1 MKKLRYFFSLF
12 LTIIGLGTASAQA
25 YETGALVTDIAAA
38 AEAGEEVL
46 LMSSTVQTGN
56 NGGLFI
62 SPAGF
67 NSATVLT
74 VANVY
79 KFEATGASIDG
90 YPTYRLLSVQKNKYL
105 RSEMYGSMEDTSWPG
120 LTDGE
125 DGNTMHAYT
134 TSTDNA
140 FTFTA
145 LHGDENAVE
154 FTGEVDKNGN
164 PIQRVVDA
172 RRAVN
177 KNFEVDEEAWIF
189 CEDKMQPDINTYGY
203 FGTYG
208 TGFMS
213 IYTDTN
219 QWVVY
224 KANKLS
230 GAANLLNYINTLLNN
245 SGPTDLFEA
254 GTAPGQVDI
263 NALEDLVDAYEAAL
277 EVANSQSPTQE
288 ACDQAK
294 AALDAAYNA
303 VVASIVKLQAGRTYI
318 FQSPGRS
325 AGATMYEKE
334 ADGKLYWET
343 LSSVPAADNVT
354 ADQAKFFFTVEAAS
368 DSTYYLKNML
378 TGHYVAGAEAQAAS
392 KQFGTSA
399 EATVPLEIVKNF
411 TEGQKAGFNIR
422 WQEWNSNYN
431 TFHWDGGNKIVTW
444 VYNAGASVCSIL
456 DVTDAAAAVAEQVEN
471 QKKMSAL
478 TASYLKA
485 SELFNRGRAFIS
497 EGAAADTLIGY
508 DTALGLVSDPAKLST
523 NAAETAEHTTKR
535 PTQGDVANLVDGTDV
550 LFFHSRWQSTGDD
563 PNTYHYVQ
571 ADLGEAIQTFAIKY
585 AKRFNNLNVYNP
597 TEILVTATN
606 DPEGT
611 WNYAGVYPLTY
622 TDSAWVHTT
631 DSTEVKAV
639 KQNYIGT
646 RGIELPAAY
655 RYVRIAV
662 TKTQYNTGL
671 LNGYPFFYLSELHF
685 HPAQYDAEHS
695 TVKDM
700 DATIVGNLQTALN
713 TAAAELTSGQPTQA
727 TIDAL
732 DAAYAAF
739 LEVFPD
745 PNALRTVV
753 DEAKALKNAAPVGEE
768 LGFYPQAA
776 VDALNNVIT
785 EVEATIEDGMSLELI
800 NQGKATIAAAVAT
813 FKASFLVPEVGK
825 VYVLRSASDGRGANL
840 VYSTGNSET
849 AALQSKE
856 QVDGA
861 DPVIIGSDLNYLWKV
876 TAKDGFKLT
885 FQNLGTGYY
894 IGTQDKLSG
903 DVPNVAAPTALPVQS
918 AGVGGLFNIVVSEGM
933 YLNLAGGATRMCAWN
948 AASGADNS
956 AFSFEEVNM
965 ETSYQSSSLWPVT
978 ADKFQIITLPYSS
991 LGISEEEAA
1000 VYEVLGV
1007 NEVADSCVIEL
1018 KALSVSDDIEAGMP
1032 YVIKPAA
1039 GVNAITT
1046 MPTDS
1051 DPLAIEYATV
1061 GKTTANGALTGTISN
1076 MVLEENGKIIFSYG
1090 LPALIGSATGAA
1102 LRNIGGNSGYIN
1114 NVATTET
1121 GDIQIKVK
1129 GTFTDGIGNIT
1140 ISEGNAKDIYTI
1152 SGVKVNGKNIPA
1164 GVYIIGGQKKV
1175 VK

>member
-38 AEAGEEVL
+38 ADAGEEVL
-46 LMSSTVQTGN
+46 LMSSPVQIHNPGS
-56 NGGLFI
+56 FVA
-62 SPAGF
+62 PAGF
-67 NSATVLT
+67 NSANVLT

-79 KFEATGASIDG
+79 RFEATGESFEG
-90 YPTYRLLSVQKNKYL
+90 YPTYRLINVKYNMYL
-105 RSEMYGSMEDTSWPG
+105 RAEVYGDVGDDTSDAPVDG
-120 LTDGE
+120 LE
-125 DGNTMHAYT
+125 GNTQHGYT
-134 TSTDNA
+134 NSVDNA

-145 LHGDENAVE
+145 LKPV
-154 FTGEVDKNGN
+154 KNSDN
-164 PIQRVVDA
+164 RRNYTNIDA
-172 RRAVN
+172 
-177 KNFEVDEEAWIF
+177 DDEAWIF
-189 CEDKMQPDINTYGY
+189 CENKKQPRHDTYGY

-208 TGFMS
+208 SGFMS

-230 GAANLLNYINTLLNN
+230 GAANLMAYINTLLNN
-245 SGPTDLFEA
+245 SAPTDIFEA
-254 GTAPGQVDI
+254 GSNPGQVDI
-263 NALEDLVDAYEAAL
+263 NALEDLTDAYEAAYA
-277 EVANSQSPTQE
+277 VANVESSTQE

-294 AALDAAYNA
+294 AALDEAYNA
-303 VVASIVKLQAGRTYI
+303 VMASMVKLQAGHTYI
-318 FQSPGRS
+318 IQCKADGD
-325 AGATMYEKE
+325 GAYANNGAMYEKE

-343 LSSVPAADNVT
+343 LAAVPTAETVT
-354 ADQAKFFFTVEAAS
+354 ADQAKFFFTVELAS
-368 DSTYYLKNML
+368 DSTYYFKNMF
-378 TGHYVAGAEAQAAS
+378 TGHYTAGAEA
-392 KQFGTSA
+392 KQSSQQFVTTT
-399 EATVPLEIVKNF
+399 EPTVALEIQKNSS
-411 TEGQKAGFNIR
+411 TGYKSAYNIR
-422 WQEWNSNYN
+422 WPEWNSSHSTY
-431 TFHWDGGNKIVTW
+431 HWAGGGKIVTW
-444 VYNAGASVCSIL
+444 DYNAKASVCVFS
-456 DVTDAAAAVAEQVEN
+456 DVTDAAAVVAEQVEN

-523 NAAETAEHTTKR
+523 NAAETAEHTEKI
-535 PTQGDVANLVDGTDV
+535 PTQGDVANLVDGSDV
-550 LFFHSRWQSTGDD
+550 KFFHSRWRSAADD

-585 AKRFNNLNVYNP
+585 AKRFNNLIAYNP

-631 DSTEVKAV
+631 DSTKVKVV

-695 TVKDM
+695 TVGNM

-745 PNALRTVV
+745 PNALQTVV

-800 NQGKATIAAAVAT
+800 NQGKAAIAAAVAT
-813 FKASFLVPEVGK
+813 FKASFIVPAVGK
-825 VYVLRSASDGRGANL
+825 VYVLRSASEGRGANL

-849 AALQSKE
+849 AALQSKP

-991 LGISEEEAA
+991 FGIAEEEAA

-1007 NEVADSCVIEL
+1007 KETDGTYNIEL

-1032 YVIKPAA
+1032 YVIKPAV
-1039 GVNAITT
+1039 GVNSITT

-1051 DPLAIEYATV
+1051 DPLAIEYATA
-1061 GKTTANGALTGTISN
+1061 GKTSANGALTGTISN
-1076 MVLEENGKIIFSYG
+1076 MVLTENAKAILTNGVSVIIG
-1090 LPALIGSATGAA
+1090 ANTPEAT
-1102 LRNIGGNSGYIN
+1102 RKIGGNSGYFN
-1114 NVATTET
+1114 DVTTTET
-1121 GDIQIKVK
+1121 GDAQIALRS
-1129 GTFTDGIGNIT
+1129 GLADGIGNIT
-1140 ISEGNAKDIYTI
+1140 IVEGNAKDIYTI
-1152 SGVKVNGKNIPA
+1152 SGVKVNGKNIPP

>member
-12 LTIIGLGTASAQA
+12 LTILGLGTASAQA
-25 YETGALVTDIAAA
+25 YETGAVVTDIAAA

-46 LMSSTVQTGN
+46 LMGSTTQGHN
-56 NGGLFI
+56 PGSFI
-62 SPAGF
+62 APAGF
-67 NSATVLT
+67 NSANALT

-79 KFEATGASIDG
+79 KFVATGETIDG

-105 RSEMYGSMEDTSWPG
+105 RSEMYGSMEDTSYPG
-120 LTDGE
+120 LSDGE

-145 LHGDENAVE
+145 LKPETGSTNVRQKVDGTADE
-154 FTGEVDKNGN
+154 
-164 PIQRVVDA
+164 DA
-172 RRAVN
+172 WV
-177 KNFEVDEEAWIF
+177 F
-189 CEDKMQPDINTYGY
+189 CENKQQPDINKYGY

-208 TGFMS
+208 SGFLS

-224 KANKLS
+224 KAHKLS
-230 GAANLLNYINTLLNN
+230 GAANLLVYINTLLND
-245 SGPTDLFEA
+245 SAPTDLFEH
-254 GTAPGQVDI
+254 GTNPGQVDI
-263 NALEDLVDAYEAAL
+263 NALDDLTDAYNGAL
-277 EVANSQSPTQE
+277 EVANNENSTQD
-288 ACDQAK
+288 ACDAAK
-294 AALDAAYNA
+294 AALDEAYAA
-303 VVASIVKLQAGRTYI
+303 VVNSMVKLQPGRVYL

-343 LSSVPAADNVT
+343 LSAVPTSENVT
-354 ADQAKFFFTVEAAS
+354 ADQAKFFFSVEAAS
-368 DSTYYLKNML
+368 DTTYYLKNML
-378 TGHYVAGAEAQAAS
+378 TGHYVAGAAAQGAS
-392 KQFGTSA
+392 KQFGTGA
-399 EATVPLEIVKNF
+399 EANVPLEIVKNY
-411 TEGQKAGFNIR
+411 TSDQKAGFNIR
-422 WQEWNSNYN
+422 WQAWNNNYN

-444 VYNAGASVCSIL
+444 EYPAAASVCVIS
-456 DVTDAAAAVAEQVEN
+456 DMTEVAAAVAGQVEN

-523 NAAETAEHTTKR
+523 NAAETAEHTEKI
-535 PTQGDVANLVDGTDV
+535 PTQGDVANLVDGSDV
-550 LFFHSRWQSTGDD
+550 KFFHSRWRSAGDD

-585 AKRFNNLNVYNP
+585 AKRWNNVVAFNP

-671 LNGYPFFYLSELHF
+671 LNGYPYFYLSELHF

-695 TVKDM
+695 MVKDM
-700 DATIVGNLQTALN
+700 DATIVSNLQTALN

-745 PNALRTVV
+745 PNALQTVV

-800 NQGKATIAAAVAT
+800 NQGKAAIAAAVAT
-813 FKASFLVPEVGK
+813 FKASFLVPVVGK
-825 VYVLRSASDGRGANL
+825 VYVLRSASEGRGANL
-840 VYSTGNSET
+840 VYSIGNSET
-849 AALQSKE
+849 AALQSKP

-861 DPVIIGSDLNYLWKV
+861 DPVVIGSDLNYLWKV

-956 AFSFEEVNM
+956 AFSFKEVNM

-991 LGISEEEAA
+991 FGIAEEEAA

-1007 NEVADSCVIEL
+1007 KETDGTYNIEL

-1032 YVIKPAA
+1032 YVIKPAV
-1039 GVNAITT
+1039 GVNSITT

-1051 DPLAIEYATV
+1051 DPLAIEYATA
-1061 GKTTANGALTGTISN
+1061 GKTSANGALTGTISN
-1076 MVLEENGKIIFSYG
+1076 MVLTENAKAILTNGVSVIIG
-1090 LPALIGSATGAA
+1090 ANTPEAT
-1102 LRNIGGNSGYIN
+1102 RKIGGNSGYFN
-1114 NVATTET
+1114 DVTTTET
-1121 GDIQIKVK
+1121 GDAQIALRS
-1129 GTFTDGIGNIT
+1129 GLAAGIGNIT
-1140 ISEGNAKDIYTI
+1140 IVEGNAKDIYTI

>member
-25 YETGALVTDIAAA
+25 YETGAVVTDIAAA

-105 RSEMYGSMEDTSWPG
+105 RSEMYGSMEDTSLPG
-120 LTDGE
+120 LSDGE

-145 LHGDENAVE
+145 LHGDASAVTSTE
-154 FTGEVDKNGN
+154 KNDQGKWINQVVHNPRQAVDM
-164 PIQRVVDA
+164 
-172 RRAVN
+172 
-177 KNFEVDEEAWIF
+177 NFSIDEEAWIF
-189 CEDKMQPDINTYGY
+189 CENKMQPDINKYGY

-208 TGFMS
+208 SGFLS

-224 KANKLS
+224 KAHKLS
-230 GAANLLNYINTLLNN
+230 GAANLLSYINTLLND
-245 SGPTDLFEA
+245 SAPSDLFEA
-254 GTAPGQVDI
+254 GTNPGQVDI
-263 NALEDLVDAYEAAL
+263 NALDDLTDAYNGAL
-277 EVANSQSPTQE
+277 EVANNENSTQD
-288 ACDQAK
+288 ACDDAK
-294 AALDAAYNA
+294 AALDEAYAA
-303 VVASIVKLQAGRTYI
+303 VVNSMVKLQPGRVYL

-343 LSSVPAADNVT
+343 LSAVPTSDNVT
-354 ADQAKFFFTVEAAS
+354 ADQAKFFFSVEAAS
-368 DSTYYLKNML
+368 DTTYYLKNML
-378 TGHYVAGAEAQAAS
+378 TGHYVAGAAAQAAS
-392 KQFGTSA
+392 NQFGTST
-399 EATVPLEIVKNF
+399 EAAVPFEVVRNY
-411 TEGQKAGFNIR
+411 TQGQKAGFNIR
-422 WQEWNSNYN
+422 WQAWNSNYN

-444 VYNAGASVCSIL
+444 VYDAGASVCVVA
-456 DVTDAAAAVAEQVEN
+456 DVTDAANAVAEQVEN
-471 QKKMSAL
+471 QKKLSAL
-478 TASYLKA
+478 TTSYLKA

-508 DTALGLVSDPAKLST
+508 TTALGLVSDPAKIST
-523 NAAETAEHTTKR
+523 NAAETVEHTTKR

-550 LFFHSRWQSTGDD
+550 LFFHSRWRSAADD

-571 ADLGEAIQTFAIKY
+571 ADLGAAIQTFAIKY
-585 AKRFNNLNVYNP
+585 AKRFNNLDVYNP

-606 DPEGT
+606 DPDGV

-622 TDSAWVHTT
+622 TDSAWVHVT
-631 DSTEVKAV
+631 DSTEAKVV

-646 RGIELPAAY
+646 RGIELPAPY

-671 LNGYPFFYLSELHF
+671 LNGFPFFYLSELHF
-685 HPAQYDAEHS
+685 HPAQYDAAHS
-695 TVKDM
+695 TVGNM

-713 TAAAELTSGQPTQA
+713 NAAAELTSGQPTQA

-732 DAAYAAF
+732 NAAYAAF
-739 LEVFPD
+739 LEIFPD
-745 PNALRTVV
+745 PNTLQTVV
-753 DEAKALKNAAPVGEE
+753 NEAKALKAAAPVGEE

-776 VDALNNVIT
+776 VDAFNNVIT
-785 EVEATIEDGMSLELI
+785 EVEATIEDGMSLEAI
-800 NQGKATIAAAVAT
+800 NAGKVAIANAVAA
-813 FKASFLVPEVGK
+813 FKASFILPEVGK
-825 VYVLRSASDGRGANL
+825 VYVIRSAAEGRTRNL

-918 AGVGGLFNIVVSEGM
+918 AGVGGLFNIVVGEGM

-965 ETSYQSSSLWPVT
+965 ETAYQSSSLWPVT
-978 ADKFQIITLPYSS
+978 AEKFQIITLPYSS
-991 LGISEEEAA
+991 FGIAEEEAA

-1032 YVIKPAA
+1032 YVIKPAV
-1039 GVNAITT
+1039 GVNSITT

-1051 DPLAIEYATV
+1051 DPLAIEYATA
-1061 GKTTANGALTGTISN
+1061 GKTSANGALTGTISN
-1076 MVLEENGKIIFSYG
+1076 MVLEENGKIVISYG

-1152 SGVKVNGKNIPA
+1152 SGVKVNGKNLPA

>member
-12 LTIIGLGTASAQA
+12 LTILGLGTASAQA
-25 YETGALVTDIAAA
+25 YETGAVVTDIAAA
-38 AEAGEEVL
+38 ATAGEEVL
-46 LMSSTVQTGN
+46 LMGSTVQGHN
-56 NGGLFI
+56 AGLFI
-62 SPAGF
+62 APAGF
-67 NSATVLT
+67 NSANALT

-79 KFEATGASIDG
+79 KFVATGETIDG

-105 RSEMYGSMEDTSWPG
+105 RSEMYGSMEDTSYPG
-120 LTDGE
+120 LSDGE

-145 LHGDENAVE
+145 LKPETGSTNVRQKVDGTADE
-154 FTGEVDKNGN
+154 
-164 PIQRVVDA
+164 DA
-172 RRAVN
+172 WV
-177 KNFEVDEEAWIF
+177 F
-189 CEDKMQPDINTYGY
+189 CENKQQPDINKYGY

-208 TGFMS
+208 SGFLS

-224 KANKLS
+224 KAHKLS
-230 GAANLLNYINTLLNN
+230 GAANLLVYINTLLND
-245 SGPTDLFEA
+245 SAPSDLFEA
-254 GTAPGQVDI
+254 GTNPGQVDI
-263 NALEDLVDAYEAAL
+263 NALDDLTDAYNGAL
-277 EVANSQSPTQE
+277 EVANNENSTQD
-288 ACDQAK
+288 ACDDAK
-294 AALDAAYNA
+294 AALDEAYAA
-303 VVASIVKLQAGRTYI
+303 VVNSMVKLQPGRVYL

-343 LSSVPAADNVT
+343 LSAVPTSDNVT
-354 ADQAKFFFTVEAAS
+354 TDQAKFFFSVEAAS
-368 DSTYYLKNML
+368 DTTYYLKNML
-378 TGHYVAGAEAQAAS
+378 TGHYVAGAAAQAAS
-392 KQFGTSA
+392 NQFGTSA
-399 EATVPLEIVKNF
+399 EAAVPFEVVRNY
-411 TEGQKAGFNIR
+411 TQGQKAGFNIR
-422 WQEWNSNYN
+422 WQAWNSNYN

-444 VYNAGASVCSIL
+444 VYDAGASVCVVA
-456 DVTDAAAAVAEQVEN
+456 DVTDAAIAVAEQVEN
-471 QKKMSAL
+471 QKKLSAL
-478 TASYLKA
+478 TTSYLKA

-497 EGAAADTLIGY
+497 AEAAADTLIGY
-508 DTALGLVSDPAKLST
+508 TTALGLVSDPAKIST

-571 ADLGEAIQTFAIKY
+571 ADLGAAIQTFAIKY

-606 DPEGT
+606 DPDGV

-622 TDSAWVHTT
+622 TDSAWVHVT
-631 DSTEVKAV
+631 DSTEAKAV

-671 LNGYPFFYLSELHF
+671 LNGFPFFYLSELHF

-695 TVKDM
+695 TVGNM

-713 TAAAELTSGQPTQA
+713 TAASELSAGTANQA

-732 DAAYAAF
+732 NAAYAAF
-739 LEVFPD
+739 LEIFPD
-745 PNALRTVV
+745 PNTLQTVV
-753 DEAKALKNAAPVGEE
+753 NEAKALKAAAPVGEE

-776 VDALNNVIT
+776 VDAFNNVIT
-785 EVEATIEDGMSLELI
+785 EVEATIEDGMTLEAI
-800 NQGKATIAAAVAT
+800 NAGKAAIANAVAA
-813 FKASFLVPEVGK
+813 FKASFILPEVGK
-825 VYVLRSASDGRGANL
+825 VYVIRSAAEARNGNL

-849 AALQSKE
+849 AALQSTE
-856 QVDGA
+856 QVEGA
-861 DPVIIGSDLNYLWKV
+861 DPVVIGEDLNYLWKV
-876 TAKDGFKLT
+876 AAKDGFKLT
-885 FQNLGTGYY
+885 LRNLGTGYY
-894 IGTQDKLSG
+894 LGGQEENNG
-903 DVPNVAAPTALPVQS
+903 AVPNVATPTALPVQS
-918 AGVGGLFNIVVSEGM
+918 AGIGGIFNIIVGEGE

-965 ETSYQSSSLWPVT
+965 EVYSRQSRWPVT
-978 ADKFQIITLPYSS
+978 ADKFQILTLPYSS
-991 LGISEEEAA
+991 FGIAEDEAA

-1007 NEVADSCVIEL
+1007 NEVNDSCVVEL
-1018 KALSVSDDIEAGMP
+1018 KALSSTDDLVAGMP
-1032 YVIKPAA
+1032 YIIKPGAD
-1039 GVNAITT
+1039 VTAITT
-1046 MPTDS
+1046 IPTED
-1051 DPLAIEYATV
+1051 DPLNFAYATA
-1061 GKTTANGALTGTISN
+1061 GQTSANGALTGTISE
-1076 MVLEENGKIIFSYG
+1076 MTLEENGKIIFTYYG
-1090 LPALIGSATGAA
+1090 PALIGINSPASLRAIGA
-1102 LRNIGGNSGYIN
+1102 NSGYIN
-1114 NVATTET
+1114 NVPTTET

-1140 ISEGNAKDIYTI
+1140 IVDGNAKDIYTI
-1152 SGVKVNGKNIPA
+1152 SGVKVNGKNLPA

-1175 VK
+1175 VQ

>member
-12 LTIIGLGTASAQA
+12 LTILGLGTASAQA
-25 YETGALVTDIAAA
+25 YETGAVVTDIAAV
-38 AEAGEEVL
+38 AESGEEVL
-46 LMSSTVQTGN
+46 LMSSTVQSYSP
-56 NGGLFI
+56 GLFI
-62 SPAGF
+62 APAGF
-67 NSATVLT
+67 NSANVLT

-79 KFEATGASIDG
+79 RFEATGESFEG
-90 YPTYRLLSVQKNKYL
+90 YPTYRLINVKYNMYL
-105 RSEMYGSMEDTSWPG
+105 RAEVYGDVGDDTSDAPVDG
-120 LTDGE
+120 LE
-125 DGNTMHAYT
+125 GNTQHGYT
-134 TSTDNA
+134 NSVDNA

-145 LHGDENAVE
+145 LKPV
-154 FTGEVDKNGN
+154 KNSDN
-164 PIQRVVDA
+164 RRNYTNIDA
-172 RRAVN
+172 
-177 KNFEVDEEAWIF
+177 DDEAWIF
-189 CEDKMQPDINTYGY
+189 CENKKQPRHDTYGY
-203 FGTYG
+203 FGTY
-208 TGFMS
+208 TAGFMS

-230 GAANLLNYINTLLNN
+230 GAANLLVYINTLLND
-245 SGPTDLFEA
+245 SAPSDLFEA
-254 GTAPGQVDI
+254 GTNPGQVDI
-263 NALEDLVDAYEAAL
+263 NALDDLTDAYNGAL
-277 EVANSQSPTQE
+277 EVANNDNSTQD
-288 ACDQAK
+288 ACDAAK
-294 AALDAAYNA
+294 AALDEAYAA
-303 VVASIVKLQAGRTYI
+303 VVNSMVKLQPGRVYL

-343 LSSVPAADNVT
+343 LSAVPTSDNVT
-354 ADQAKFFFTVEAAS
+354 ADQAKFFFSVEAAS
-368 DSTYYLKNML
+368 DTTYYLKNML
-378 TGHYVAGAEAQAAS
+378 TGHYVAGAESQS
-392 KQFGTSA
+392 FSVQFGTST
-399 EATVPLEIVKNF
+399 EAAVPFEIVKNY
-411 TEGQKAGFNIR
+411 TENQKAGFNIR
-422 WQEWNSNYN
+422 WQAWNNNGN
-431 TFHWDGGNKIVTW
+431 TLHWDGGNKIVTW
-444 VYNAGASVCSIL
+444 YYNAGASVCLIS

-508 DTALGLVSDPAKLST
+508 DTALGLVSDPAKIST
-523 NAAETAEHTTKR
+523 NAAETKEHTDKH
-535 PTQGDVANLVDGTDV
+535 PTQGDVANLVDGSDV
-550 LFFHSRWQSTGDD
+550 LFFHSRWQSAADD

-571 ADLGEAIQTFAIKY
+571 ADLGAAIQTFAIKY
-585 AKRFNNLNVYNP
+585 AKRWQRDVYNP

-622 TDSAWVHTT
+622 TDSAWVHST

-639 KQNYIGT
+639 QQNYIGT

-662 TKTQYNTGL
+662 TKTQSNTGL
-671 LNGYPFFYLSELHF
+671 LNGFPFFYLSELHF

-695 TVKDM
+695 TVGNM

-732 DAAYAAF
+732 NAAYAAF
-739 LEVFPD
+739 LEIFPD
-745 PNALRTVV
+745 PNTLQTVV
-753 DEAKALKNAAPVGEE
+753 NEAKALKAAAPVGEE

-776 VDALNNVIT
+776 VDAFNNVIT
-785 EVEATIEDGMSLELI
+785 EVEATIEDGMTLEAI
-800 NQGKATIAAAVAT
+800 NEGKAAIANAVAA
-813 FKASFLVPEVGK
+813 FKASFILPEVGK
-825 VYVLRSASDGRGANL
+825 VYVLRSASEQRAADEGGANL
-840 VYSTGNSET
+840 VYSTGNSEV
-849 AALQSKE
+849 AALQSTP

-861 DPVIIGSDLNYLWKV
+861 DPVIIGSHLNYLWKV

-933 YLNLAGGATRMCAWN
+933 YLNLAGRDIRMCAWN

-956 AFSFEEVNM
+956 AFRFEEVNM

-991 LGISEEEAA
+991 FGIAEEEAA

-1007 NEVADSCVIEL
+1007 KETDGTYNIEL

-1039 GVNAITT
+1039 GVNEITT

-1051 DPLAIEYATV
+1051 DPLAIEYATA
-1061 GKTTANGALTGTISN
+1061 GKTSANGALTGTISN
-1076 MVLEENGKIIFSYG
+1076 MVLTENAKAILTNGVSVIIG
-1090 LPALIGSATGAA
+1090 ANTPEAT
-1102 LRNIGGNSGYIN
+1102 RKIGGNSGYFN
-1114 NVATTET
+1114 DVTTTET
-1121 GDIQIKVK
+1121 GDAQIALRS
-1129 GTFTDGIGNIT
+1129 GLADGIGNIT
-1140 ISEGNAKDIYTI
+1140 IVDGNAKDIYTI
-1152 SGVKVNGKNIPA
+1152 SGVKVNGKNLPA

>member
-25 YETGALVTDIAAA
+25 YETGAVVTDIAAA
-38 AEAGEEVL
+38 ADAGEEVL
-46 LMSSTVQTGN
+46 LMSSTTQGHN
-56 NGGLFI
+56 AGLFI
-62 SPAGF
+62 APAGF
-67 NSATVLT
+67 NSANVLS

-79 KFEATGASIDG
+79 KFEATGESIDG

-145 LHGDENAVE
+145 LKPEAGSTNVRQK
-154 FTGEVDKNGN
+154 VDGT
-164 PIQRVVDA
+164 A
-172 RRAVN
+172 
-177 KNFEVDEEAWIF
+177 DEEAWVF
-189 CEDKMQPDINTYGY
+189 CENKMQPDINKYGY

-208 TGFMS
+208 SGFLS

-230 GAANLLNYINTLLNN
+230 GAANLMVYINTLLNN
-245 SGPTDLFEA
+245 SGPSDLFEA

-263 NALEDLVDAYEAAL
+263 NALEELQDAYEAAL
-277 EVANSQSPTQE
+277 AVANVESSTQE

-368 DSTYYLKNML
+368 DSTYYLKNLL

-422 WQEWNSNYN
+422 WQAYNSDYN

-508 DTALGLVSDPAKLST
+508 DTALGLVSDPAKIST
-523 NAAETAEHTTKR
+523 NAAETAEHTEKI
-535 PTQGDVANLVDGTDV
+535 PTQGDVANLVDGSDV
-550 LFFHSRWQSTGDD
+550 KFFHSRWRSAADD

-585 AKRFNNLNVYNP
+585 AKRWNNLVQYNP

-662 TKTQYNTGL
+662 TKTQTNTGL

-745 PNALRTVV
+745 PNALQAVV

-813 FKASFLVPEVGK
+813 FKASFIVPEVGK

-956 AFSFEEVNM
+956 AFRFEEVNM
-965 ETSYQSSSLWPVT
+965 ETSYNSSSLWPVT
-978 ADKFQIITLPYSS
+978 AEKFQIITLPYSS
-991 LGISEEEAA
+991 FGIAEEEAA

-1032 YVIKPAA
+1032 YVIKPAV
-1039 GVNAITT
+1039 GVNSITT

-1061 GKTTANGALTGTISN
+1061 GKTSANGALTGTISN
-1076 MVLEENGKIIFSYG
+1076 MVLEENGKIVISYG

>member
-12 LTIIGLGTASAQA
+12 LTILGLGTASAQA
-25 YETGALVTDIAAA
+25 YETGAVVTDIAAA
-38 AEAGEEVL
+38 ATAGEEVL
-46 LMSSTVQTGN
+46 LMGSTVQGHN
-56 NGGLFI
+56 AGLFI
-62 SPAGF
+62 APAGF
-67 NSATVLT
+67 NSANALT

-79 KFEATGASIDG
+79 KFVATGETIDG

-105 RSEMYGSMEDTSWPG
+105 RSEMYGSMEDTSYPG
-120 LTDGE
+120 LSDGE

-145 LHGDENAVE
+145 LKPETGSTNVRQKVDGTADE
-154 FTGEVDKNGN
+154 
-164 PIQRVVDA
+164 DA
-172 RRAVN
+172 WV
-177 KNFEVDEEAWIF
+177 F
-189 CEDKMQPDINTYGY
+189 CENKQQPDINKYGY

-208 TGFMS
+208 SGFLS

-224 KANKLS
+224 KAHKLS
-230 GAANLLNYINTLLNN
+230 GAANLLVYINTLLND
-245 SGPTDLFEA
+245 SAPSDLFEA
-254 GTAPGQVDI
+254 GTNPGQVDI
-263 NALEDLVDAYEAAL
+263 NALDDLTDAYNGAL
-277 EVANSQSPTQE
+277 EVANNENSTQD
-288 ACDQAK
+288 ACDDAK
-294 AALDAAYNA
+294 AALDEAYAA
-303 VVASIVKLQAGRTYI
+303 VVNSMVKLQPGRVYL

-343 LSSVPAADNVT
+343 LSAVPTSDNVT
-354 ADQAKFFFTVEAAS
+354 TDQAKFFFSVEAAS
-368 DSTYYLKNML
+368 DTTYYLKNML
-378 TGHYVAGAEAQAAS
+378 TGHYVAGAAAQAAS
-392 KQFGTSA
+392 NQFGTSA
-399 EATVPLEIVKNF
+399 EAAVPFEVVRNY
-411 TEGQKAGFNIR
+411 TQGQKAGFNIR
-422 WQEWNSNYN
+422 WQAWNSNYN

-444 VYNAGASVCSIL
+444 VYDAGASVCVVA
-456 DVTDAAAAVAEQVEN
+456 DVTDAAIAVAEQVEN
-471 QKKMSAL
+471 QKKLSAL
-478 TASYLKA
+478 TTSYLKA

-497 EGAAADTLIGY
+497 AEAAADTLIGY
-508 DTALGLVSDPAKLST
+508 TTALGLVSDPAKIST

-571 ADLGEAIQTFAIKY
+571 ADLGAAIQTFAIKY

-606 DPEGT
+606 DPDGV

-622 TDSAWVHTT
+622 TDSAWVHVT
-631 DSTEVKAV
+631 DSTEAKAV

-671 LNGYPFFYLSELHF
+671 LNGFPFFYLSELHF

-695 TVKDM
+695 TVGNM

-713 TAAAELTSGQPTQA
+713 TAASELSAGTANQA

-732 DAAYAAF
+732 NAAYAAF
-739 LEVFPD
+739 LEIFPD
-745 PNALRTVV
+745 PNTLQTVV
-753 DEAKALKNAAPVGEE
+753 NEAKALKAAAPVGEE

-776 VDALNNVIT
+776 VDAFNNVIT
-785 EVEATIEDGMSLELI
+785 EVEATIEDGMTLEAI
-800 NQGKATIAAAVAT
+800 NAGKAAIANAVAA
-813 FKASFLVPEVGK
+813 FKASFILPEVGK
-825 VYVLRSASDGRGANL
+825 VYVIRSAAEARNGNL

-849 AALQSKE
+849 AALQSTE
-856 QVDGA
+856 QVEGA
-861 DPVIIGSDLNYLWKV
+861 DPVVIGEDLNYLWKV
-876 TAKDGFKLT
+876 AAKDGFKLT
-885 FQNLGTGYY
+885 LRNLGTGYY
-894 IGTQDKLSG
+894 LGGQEENNG
-903 DVPNVAAPTALPVQS
+903 AVPNVATPTALPVQS
-918 AGVGGLFNIVVSEGM
+918 AGIGGIFNIIVGEGE

-965 ETSYQSSSLWPVT
+965 EVYSRQSRWPVT
-978 ADKFQIITLPYSS
+978 ADKFQILTLPYSS
-991 LGISEEEAA
+991 FGIAEDEAA

-1007 NEVADSCVIEL
+1007 NEVNDSCVVEL
-1018 KALSVSDDIEAGMP
+1018 KALSSTDDLVAGMP
-1032 YVIKPAA
+1032 YIIKPGAD
-1039 GVNAITT
+1039 VTAITT
-1046 MPTDS
+1046 IPTED
-1051 DPLAIEYATV
+1051 DPLNFAYATA
-1061 GKTTANGALTGTISN
+1061 GQTSANGALTGTISE
-1076 MVLEENGKIIFSYG
+1076 MTLEENGKIIFTYYG
-1090 LPALIGSATGAA
+1090 PALIGINSPASLRAIGA
-1102 LRNIGGNSGYIN
+1102 NSGYIN
-1114 NVATTET
+1114 NVPTTET

-1140 ISEGNAKDIYTI
+1140 IVDGNAKDIYTI
-1152 SGVKVNGKNIPA
+1152 SGVKVNGKNLPA

>member
-12 LTIIGLGTASAQA
+12 LTILGLGTASAQA
-25 YETGALVTDIAAA
+25 YETGAVVTDIAAV
-38 AEAGEEVL
+38 AESGEEVL
-46 LMSSTVQTGN
+46 LMASTVYTRDDLNPGK
-56 NGGLFI
+56 FI

-67 NSATVLT
+67 NSANALT

-79 KFEATGASIDG
+79 KFEATDETIEG

-105 RSEMYGSMEDTSWPG
+105 RSEMYGKAEDTSWPG
-120 LTDGE
+120 LSDGE

-145 LHGDENAVE
+145 LKPETGSTNVRQQVAGTADE
-154 FTGEVDKNGN
+154 
-164 PIQRVVDA
+164 DA
-172 RRAVN
+172 WV
-177 KNFEVDEEAWIF
+177 F
-189 CEDKMQPDINTYGY
+189 CENKQQPDNNKYGY
-203 FGTYG
+203 FGSYG
-208 TGFMS
+208 TGFMT
-213 IYTDTN
+213 IYIDSN

-224 KANKLS
+224 KAHKLS
-230 GAANLLNYINTLLNN
+230 GAANLLVYINTLLND
-245 SGPTDLFEA
+245 SAPTDLFEH
-254 GTAPGQVDI
+254 GTNPGQVDI
-263 NALEDLVDAYEAAL
+263 NALDDLTEAYNAAL
-277 EVANSQSPTQE
+277 EVANHDNSTQE
-288 ACDQAK
+288 ACDAAK
-294 AALDAAYNA
+294 AALDEAYAA
-303 VVASIVKLQAGRTYI
+303 VVNSMVKLQPGRVYL

-325 AGATMYEKE
+325 TGATMYEKE

-343 LSSVPAADNVT
+343 LSAVPTSDNVT
-354 ADQAKFFFTVEAAS
+354 ADQAKFFFSVEAAS
-368 DSTYYLKNML
+368 DTTYYLKNML
-378 TGHYVAGAEAQAAS
+378 TGHYVAGAAAQAAS
-392 KQFGTSA
+392 NQFGTST
-399 EATVPLEIVKNF
+399 EAAVPFEIVRNY
-411 TEGQKAGFNIR
+411 TQGQKAGFNIR
-422 WQEWNSNYN
+422 WQAWNSNYN

-444 VYNAGASVCSIL
+444 VYDAGASVCVVA
-456 DVTDAAAAVAEQVEN
+456 DVTDAANAVAEQVEH

-478 TASYLKA
+478 TTSYLKA

-508 DTALGLVSDPAKLST
+508 TTALGLVSDPAKIST

-585 AKRFNNLNVYNP
+585 AKRFNNLNVFNP

-606 DPEGT
+606 DPDGV

-622 TDSAWVHTT
+622 TDSAWVHVT
-631 DSTEVKAV
+631 DSTEAKVV

-671 LNGYPFFYLSELHF
+671 LNGFPYFYLSELHF
-685 HPAQYDAEHS
+685 HPAQYDAAHS
-695 TVKDM
+695 TVGNM

-732 DAAYAAF
+732 NAAYAAF

-745 PNALRTVV
+745 PNALQTVV
-753 DEAKALKNAAPVGEE
+753 NEAKALKAAAPVGEE

-776 VDALNNVIT
+776 VDAFNNVIT
-785 EVEATIEDGMSLELI
+785 EVEATIEDGMTLETI
-800 NQGKATIAAAVAT
+800 NAGKVAIANAVAA
-813 FKASFLVPEVGK
+813 FKASFILPEVGK
-825 VYVLRSASDGRGANL
+825 VYVIRSAAEGRTRNL

-849 AALQSKE
+849 AALQSTA
-856 QVDGA
+856 QVEGA
-861 DPVIIGSDLNYLWKV
+861 DPVVIGEDLNYLWKV
-876 TAKDGFKLT
+876 AAKDGVKLT
-885 FQNLGTGYY
+885 LRNLGTGYY
-894 IGTQDKLSG
+894 LGGQEENNG
-903 DVPNVAAPTALPVQS
+903 AVPNVATPTALPVQS
-918 AGVGGLFNIVVSEGM
+918 AGIGGIFNIIVGEGE
-933 YLNLAGGATRMCAWN
+933 YLNLAGGDTRMCAWN

-965 ETSYQSSSLWPVT
+965 AVYNRQSRWPVT
-978 ADKFQIITLPYSS
+978 ADKFQILTLPYGSF
-991 LGISEEEAA
+991 GIAEDEAA

-1007 NEVADSCVIEL
+1007 NEVNDSCVVEL
-1018 KALSVSDDIEAGMP
+1018 KALSSTDDLVAGMP
-1032 YVIKPAA
+1032 YIIKPGAD
-1039 GVNAITT
+1039 VTAITT
-1046 MPTDS
+1046 IPTED
-1051 DPLAIEYATV
+1051 DPLNLAYATA
-1061 GKTTANGALTGTISN
+1061 GQTSANGALTGTISE
-1076 MVLEENGKIIFSYG
+1076 MTLEENGKIIFTYNG
-1090 LPALIGSATGAA
+1090 PALIGINSPVNLRAIGA
-1102 LRNIGGNSGYIN
+1102 NSGYIN
-1114 NVATTET
+1114 NVPTTET

-1140 ISEGNAKDIYTI
+1140 IVDGNAKDIYTI
-1152 SGVKVNGKNIPA
+1152 SGVKVNGKNLPA